1 MDVRMWMCITKG
13 YTPPTVPGD
22 TSSSSGARL
31 VSYEQI
37 DVDKKKDYE
46 AESKALGS
54 LRMALQGEVLHL
66 FEKYDTSK
74 GLWDALK
81 EHCEGDDDLKK
92 SRKDLLKKQYYVFTS
107 FKDETLDETLV
118 RYSHLLVEHAYFG
131 YNLDSE
137 DVIEK
142 LLEALPIKW
151 EGFITSI

>member
-1 MDVRMWMCITKG
+1 MDVRMWICITNG
-13 YTPPTVPGD
+13 YTPPKVTGD

-31 VSYEQI
+31 ASYEQM

-46 AESKALGS
+46 AESKAL
-54 LRMALQGEVLHL
+54 A
-66 FEKYDTSK
+66 K

-118 RYSHLLVEHAYFG
+118 RYSHLLVQLAYFG
-131 YNLDSE
+131 YNPDPE

-142 LLEALPIKW
+142 LLESLPDKW
-151 EGFITSI
+151 EGFITFIQQKKVE